1 MAKFS
6 GIQTSTLDD
15 KGRTSI
21 PSRMREVLFSEYGDD
36 RVVITKGAP
45 VRSSS
50 GGVCRGLSLYPCS
63 EFAAFEERLDRQEGL
78 SSAEVKSIRN
88 LIVAPAEICAMD
100 RQGRILIPP
109 SLRSYARLEREVVF
123 VGGQNTK
130 IDLWSPATWEMV
142 SAQAEEDFPVD
153 SPILAELGL

>member
-6 GIQTSTLDD
+6 GIQISTLDD

-21 PSRMREVLFSEYGDD
+21 PVKMRDVLVSEFADD
-36 RVVITKGAP
+36 RVVLTKAAP

-50 GGVCRGLSLYPCS
+50 GEICRGLSLYPLR
-63 EFAAFEERLDRQEGL
+63 EFAELEERLDRQSGL
-78 SSAEVKSIRN
+78 SAAELKSVRN
-88 LIVAPAEICAMD
+88 LIIAPAEICTFD
-100 RQGRILIPP
+100 RQGRVLVPP
-109 SLRSYARLEREVVF
+109 SLRSYALLEREVVF

-130 IDLWSPATWEMV
+130 IDLWNPSTWEKV
-142 SAQAEEDFPVD
+142 SRQAEEDFPAD

>member
-6 GIQTSTLDD
+6 GILTSSLDE

-21 PSRMREVLFSEYGDD
+21 PVKMREVLVSEFGDD
-36 RVVITKGAP
+36 RVVLTKAAP

-50 GGVCRGLSLYPCS
+50 GGVCRGLSLYPVRGFS
-63 EFAAFEERLDRQEGL
+63 EMEERLDRQSGL
-78 SSAEVKSIRN
+78 SAAELKSVRN
-88 LIVAPAEICAMD
+88 LIIAPAEICSFD

-109 SLRSYARLEREVVF
+109 SLRNYAQLDREVVF

-130 IDLWSPATWEMV
+130 IDLWNPSTWEMV
-142 SAQAEEDFPVD
+142 SAQAEEDFPID
-153 SPILAELGL
+153 SPILADLGL